1 MAISAIRAIG
11 AFGAAR
17 WAAAMAGMAASMAL
31 AGHAAAQAYPQRPV
45 TLVTPFSVGGDAD
58 LAARNLAAVVQ
69 PYLGQP
75 LVVLNRAGANGA
87 IGSQYVRDAEPDGYT
102 LLMARVGSQA
112 ILPALQPGLSY
123 RWDDFTFLGLL
134 ELNPYVCAVP
144 KNSRY
149 RTLADLVAA
158 IKARPGAL
166 NYATTG
172 PATVLNLG
180 PQLLFNVLGLSSTAA
195 MPITYKG
202 SGEAML
208 AALSGQ
214 VDFVC
219 TNYAPMAGPLQ
230 DGRLRALVTT
240 TPKRLESL
248 PDVPTAR
255 EAGYPQLEAIT
266 GWSALYGPPGMT
278 QDAVRKW
285 AEVLRQVSSDRAWIE
300 GTVRLGSVPDVRPA
314 EPTRAFVQTQ
324 VDAYVKLGRTAGI
337 ALK

>member
-1 MAISAIRAIG
+1 MAIRATMWRLLG
-11 AFGAAR
+11 
-17 WAAAMAGMAASMAL
+17 AMAWLTASLAL
-31 AGHAAAQAYPQRPV
+31 VGNSAAQPYPQRPV

-58 LAARNLAAVVQ
+58 LAARNLAAVAQ
-69 PYLGQP
+69 RYLGQP

-87 IGSQYVRDAEPDGYT
+87 IGSQYVREAEPDGYT

-112 ILPALQPGLSY
+112 ILPALQASLSY

-144 KNSRY
+144 KDSPY
-149 RTLADLVAA
+149 RTLDDLVAD
-158 IKARPGAL
+158 IKARPGVL

-180 PQLLFNVLGLSSTAA
+180 PQLLFSVLGLPSGAA

-202 SGEAML
+202 SGEAVV

-214 VDFVC
+214 VHFVC
-219 TNYAPMAGPLQ
+219 TNYAPIAGPLQ

-240 TPKRLESL
+240 TPARLQTL

-255 EAGYPQLEAIT
+255 EAGVAQLEAIT
-266 GWSALYGPPGMT
+266 GWSALYGPPGM
-278 QDAVRKW
+278 DAAAVRKW
-285 AEVLRQVSSDRAWIE
+285 GAVLRDIAADSTWSD
-300 GTVRLGSVPDVRPA
+300 GTRRLGSVPDVREA
-314 EPTRAFVQTQ
+314 AATREFVQAQ
-324 VDAYVKLGRTAGI
+324 VRVYQELGRATGI
-337 ALK
+337 SLK

>member
-1 MAISAIRAIG
+1 MAIRATLW
-11 AFGAAR
+11 R
-17 WAAAMAGMAASMAL
+17 LLAAAAWLAGSMMLAGSGMA
-31 AGHAAAQAYPQRPV
+31 QPYPQRAV

-58 LAARNLAAVVQ
+58 LAARNLAAATQ
-69 PYLGQP
+69 RYLGQP

-87 IGSQYVRDAEPDGYT
+87 IGSQYVKEADPDGYT

-112 ILPALQPGLSY
+112 ILPALQQSLSY

-144 KNSRY
+144 AKSPHHS
-149 RTLADLVAA
+149 LADLVAA
-158 IKARPGAL
+158 IKARPGVL
-166 NYATTG
+166 NYANSG

-180 PQLLFNVLGLSSTAA
+180 PQLLFSVLGLPPTAA

-202 SGEAML
+202 SGDAVV

-219 TNYAPMAGPLQ
+219 TNYAPISGPLH

-240 TPKRLESL
+240 TPARLPTL

-255 EAGYPQLEAIT
+255 EAGFPQLEVIT
-266 GWSALYGPPGMT
+266 GWSALYGPPGM
-278 QDAVRKW
+278 DKAAVRKW
-285 AEVLRQVSSDRAWIE
+285 AEVLRGVSSDRGWNE
-300 GTVRLGSVPDVRPA
+300 GTRKLGSVPDVRA
-314 EPTRAFVQTQ
+314 AAATREFVQAQ
-324 VDAYVKLGRTAGI
+324 VQAYQKLGRATGI
-337 ALK
+337 SLK

>member
-1 MAISAIRAIG
+1 MATRATIG
-11 AFGAAR
+11 R
-17 WAAAMAGMAASMAL
+17 LLAAATWMAACVAL
-31 AGHAAAQAYPQRPV
+31 ADTSATQAYPQRAV

-69 PYLGQP
+69 RYLGQP

-87 IGSQYVRDAEPDGYT
+87 IGSQYVKDADPDGYT

-112 ILPALQPGLSY
+112 ILPALQPSLSY

-144 KNSRY
+144 KNSPY
-149 RTLADLVAA
+149 QTLAELTDA
-158 IKARPGAL
+158 IRAKPGVL

-180 PQLLFNVLGLSSTAA
+180 PLLLFDVQGLPPTAA

-202 SGEAML
+202 SGEATL

-219 TNYAPMAGPLQ
+219 TNYAPISGPLQ
-230 DGRLRALVTT
+230 DGRLRGLVTT
-240 TPKRLESL
+240 TPQRLQTL
-248 PDVPTAR
+248 PGVPTAR
-255 EAGYPQLEAIT
+255 EAGVPQLEVVT
-266 GWSALYGPPGMT
+266 GWSALYGPPKMEAA
-278 QDAVRKW
+278 AVRKW
-285 AEVLRQVSSDRAWIE
+285 AEVLREISSDQAWND
-300 GTVRLGSVPDVRPA
+300 GTRRLGSVPDVRA
-314 EPTRAFVQTQ
+314 ADPTREFVQAQ
-324 VDAYVKLGRTAGI
+324 VQVYEKLGRATGI
-337 ALK
+337 SLK

>member
-1 MAISAIRAIG
+1 MAVKATIWRLL
-11 AFGAAR
+11 
-17 WAAAMAGMAASMAL
+17 AAAGWLAASLAL
-31 AGHAAAQAYPQRPV
+31 AGNGAAQTYPERAV

-58 LAARNLAAVVQ
+58 LAARNLAAVAQ
-69 PYLGQP
+69 RYLGQP

-87 IGSQYVRDAEPDGYT
+87 IGSQYVKDADPDGYT

-112 ILPALQPGLSY
+112 ILPALQASLSY

-144 KNSRY
+144 KDSPY
-149 RTLADLVAA
+149 GSLADLVAA
-158 IKARPGAL
+158 IKAKPGVL

-180 PQLLFNVLGLSSTAA
+180 PQLLFSVLGLPSSAA

-202 SGEAML
+202 SGEATL
-208 AALSGQ
+208 AAMSGQ

-219 TNYAPMAGPLQ
+219 TNYAPISGPLN

-240 TPKRLESL
+240 TPARLQTL
-248 PDVPTAR
+248 PGVPTAR

-266 GWSALYGPPGMT
+266 GWSALYGPPGMDK
-278 QDAVRKW
+278 QAVRKW
-285 AEVLRQVSSDRAWIE
+285 ADVLRGVSSDAAWND
-300 GTVRLGSVPDVRPA
+300 GTRRLGSVPDIRA
-314 EPTRAFVQTQ
+314 AGPTREFVQAQ
-324 VDAYVKLGRTAGI
+324 VQEYQKLGRVTGI
-337 ALK
+337 SLK

>member
-1 MAISAIRAIG
+1 MWRSLAVAAWLMASV
-11 AFGAAR
+11 
-17 WAAAMAGMAASMAL
+17 AL
-31 AGHAAAQAYPQRPV
+31 AGTSAAQTYPQRPV

-58 LAARNLAAVVQ
+58 LAARNLAAVAQ
-69 PYLGQP
+69 QYLGQP

-87 IGSQYVRDAEPDGYT
+87 IGSQYVKDAAPDGYT

-112 ILPALQPGLSY
+112 ILPALQPSLSY

-144 KNSRY
+144 QKSPH
-149 RTLADLVAA
+149 RTLAGLIDA
-158 IKARPGAL
+158 IRAQPGVL

-180 PQLLFNVLGLSSTAA
+180 PQLLFDVAGLPQSAA

-202 SGEAML
+202 SGEATL

-219 TNYAPMAGPLQ
+219 TNYAPISGPLQ

-240 TPKRLESL
+240 TPQRLKTL

-255 EAGYPQLEAIT
+255 EAGFPQLEVVT
-266 GWSALYGPPGMT
+266 GWSALYGPPRM
-278 QDAVRKW
+278 DAAAARKW
-285 AEVLRQVSSDRAWIE
+285 ADVLRGVSSDQAWND
-300 GTVRLGSVPDVRPA
+300 GTRRLGSVPDVRA
-314 EPTRAFVQTQ
+314 AQATREFVQAQ
-324 VDAYVKLGRTAGI
+324 VQVYEKLGRATGI
-337 ALK
+337 SLK

>member
-1 MAISAIRAIG
+1 MAIRATMW
-11 AFGAAR
+11 R
-17 WAAAMAGMAASMAL
+17 PLAAATWLVASLAL
-31 AGHAAAQAYPQRPV
+31 AGTSAAQGYPQRAV

-58 LAARNLAAVVQ
+58 LAARNLAAVAQ
-69 PYLGQP
+69 QYLGQP

-87 IGSQYVRDAEPDGYT
+87 IGSQYVKDADPDGYT

-112 ILPALQPGLSY
+112 ILPALQPSLAY

-144 KNSRY
+144 QKSPY
-149 RTLADLVAA
+149 RTLSELIAA
-158 IKARPGAL
+158 IRAKPGVL

-180 PQLLFNVLGLSSTAA
+180 PQLLFDVLGVSATAA

-202 SGEAML
+202 SGEATL

-219 TNYAPMAGPLQ
+219 TNYAPISGPLH

-240 TPKRLESL
+240 TPQRLQSL
-248 PDVPTAR
+248 PDVPTAK
-255 EAGYPQLEAIT
+255 EAGFPQLEVIT
-266 GWSALYGPPGMT
+266 GWSALYGPPRMAP
-278 QDAVRKW
+278 QAVRKW
-285 AEVLRQVSSDRAWIE
+285 AEVLRGVSSDRAWND
-300 GTVRLGSVPDVRPA
+300 GTRRLGSVPDVRA
-314 EPTRAFVQTQ
+314 AGPTREFVQAQ
-324 VDAYVKLGRTAGI
+324 VQVYEKLGRATGI
-337 ALK
+337 SLK